1 MSLSIFT
8 ILELPFLHHSHPD
21 STPGVTCGSLP
32 GGWQRLRYDLRG
44 LQRLLRLPRGAAEH
58 GKRRGTTRTAQGD
71 QARLCVAVTWMQ
83 RMQRG
88 MVEVDGWMI
97 LTSRNVAFTS
107 HDGG

>member
-1 MSLSIFT
+1 
-8 ILELPFLHHSHPD
+8 
-21 STPGVTCGSLP
+21 
-32 GGWQRLRYDLRG
+32 
-44 LQRLLRLPRGAAEH
+44 
-58 GKRRGTTRTAQGD
+58 
-71 QARLCVAVTWMQ
+71 VAVTWMQ